1 MALHPSALEY
11 DDAMHDDSQERASQI
26 ETTGKELQQLLRCG
40 GAQLLATDNE
50 GEPLESQSEPSR
62 GLCGRE
68 IRARMRKPALAAAD
82 FTWWTWPDLIDFL
95 HGRGSTQEQGVGAH
109 VNEHPAASPA
119 PDARP
124 SGRGGAAASKPPS
137 PTSNKKRRTRSGAS
151 EPAAEPAA
159 KRRSGRRSCAEGA

>member
-1 MALHPSALEY
+1 
-11 DDAMHDDSQERASQI
+11 
-26 ETTGKELQQLLRCG
+26 
-40 GAQLLATDNE
+40 
-50 GEPLESQSEPSR
+50 
-62 GLCGRE
+62 
-68 IRARMRKPALAAAD
+68 MRKPALAAAD

-124 SGRGGAAASKPPS
+124 SGRGGAAAASKPPS